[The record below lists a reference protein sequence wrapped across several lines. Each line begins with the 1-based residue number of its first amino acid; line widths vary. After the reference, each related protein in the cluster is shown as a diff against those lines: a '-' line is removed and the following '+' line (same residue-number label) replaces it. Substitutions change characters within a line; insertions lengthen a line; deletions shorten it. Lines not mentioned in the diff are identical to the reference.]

1 MIWPLKFLINQMYN
15 GMENELTLDHAFSA
29 CLSTKVYEKKTKQ
42 TDAEQSRRN
51 YIAAIVKYEE
61 YKAVTSYDSWYLVQA
76 FVTMKKAC

>member
-42 TDAEQSRRN
+42 PMQS
-51 YIAAIVKYEE
+51 
-61 YKAVTSYDSWYLVQA
+61 KAGEIILLL
-76 FVTMKKAC
+76 